1 MLHFLLIG
9 ILLKKVRRRKC
20 DPSGPVDNLQ
30 SYISINGNFAKK
42 KCDIESVT
50 FCVNGQTKPSKV
62 LLIEILLKKVRC
74 RKCALWG
81 PVDRPNLHSY
91 IIFAQKVRH
100 RKCEPSD
107 PVGN

>member
-42 KCDIESVT
+42 CDIESVT
-50 FCVNGQTKPSKV
+50 FCVQWTDQTFKTIINRNFAQKSAMQKVCPLGSSRQTKPSQLYNFCSKS
-62 LLIEILLKKVRC
+62 
-74 RKCALWG
+74 AT
-81 PVDRPNLHSY
+81 
-91 IIFAQKVRH
+91 
-100 RKCEPSD
+100 
-107 PVGN
+107 